1 MVSAETG
8 CQVAKD
14 LKQAVAKTSFAADEV
29 LLAAIV
35 PVVVDAKAGKDP
47 FLYGKM
53 ARTMGGFTSDDCAAR
68 LCYLAKALHLDLRIA
83 DMGVHEDDIA
93 NLAEA
98 YMGEEAAEA
107 VREKAAAMEAAF
119 DS

>member
-1 MVSAETG
+1 MVAAETG
-8 CQVAKD
+8 SQVAKG
-14 LKQAVAKTSFAADEV
+14 LAQAVAKTSFPADEV

-35 PVVVDAKAGKDP
+35 PVVIDAKAGKDP
-47 FLYGKM
+47 FLYGKL

-93 NLAEA
+93 TMAEA
-98 YMGEEAAEA
+98 YIGEEAAEA
-107 VREKAAAMEAAF
+107 VQEKAAAMEAAF